1 MFLLNHGGCFEKIG
15 AILLC
20 IGRLSFRTFHCAG
33 SVEFWTIDT
42 ATLGQEPWA
51 QETDNKTTF
60 PFACAKWTDLVV
72 KGEKGVF
79 DRRRRP
85 DLKRHLASVRAG
97 TSARRRT
104 RDERVRGHSVAE
116 RNAQSTHRT
125 IAKARYI
132 SRHWTCSWWS
142 FSGGVRRL
150 VWRNLKGE
158 APPLKPVVQVRR
170 PWCRRHH
177 SASASGRFVSNL
189 HNESI
194 RFFLSSDQARD
205 GIVV

>member
-1 MFLLNHGGCFEKIG
+1 M
-15 AILLC
+15 
-20 IGRLSFRTFHCAG
+20 
-33 SVEFWTIDT
+33 
-42 ATLGQEPWA
+42 
-51 QETDNKTTF
+51 
-60 PFACAKWTDLVV
+60 V

-85 DLKRHLASVRAG
+85 DLKRHLVSVRAG

-125 IAKARYI
+125 IAKARCI

-158 APPLKPVVQVRR
+158 APPLKPVHVRR

-177 SASASGRFVSNL
+177 PASASGRFVSNL
-189 HNESI
+189 HDEKVCGSFVF
-194 RFFLSSDQARD
+194 RSSQRWDC
-205 GIVV
+205 G